1 MDYKDN
7 YGKYNRA
14 QSSGANSES
23 ISGAESAS
31 PPPAS
36 TNLSKQQSLNIP
48 NMNSKSDNPDKFL
61 SRSLDIKK
69 QLSSSFQGSSSHGIS
84 GGINKPQ
91 SRKNSTF
98 AVKSNDG
105 SEDDED
111 EYYYNGNNNSNNQSN
126 SEGNLSR
133 KKSGTSGSGN
143 GSNANNNNSNS
154 DDEDDSGHER
164 KRRDNINDKIQE
176 LLTLVPTEFFQEQPT
191 TNSASAQPNAQS
203 GQSEHDAAIA
213 AAMKNSG
220 TKDGKPNKGQ
230 ILTKS
235 VEYIQYLQK
244 VIDENNRKEVEL
256 IMKLKN
262 LELKRDNNQSNVPIN
277 VGHTSAEVALGK
289 IGVGPLSDDY
299 FKQVL
304 QNSSKRGSNMSP

>member
-1 MDYKDN
+1 MDN

-23 ISGAESAS
+23 ISGAELAS

-36 TNLSKQQSLNIP
+36 TNLAKQQSLNIP
-48 NMNSKSDNPDKFL
+48 NSKLDNPDKFL
-61 SRSLDIKK
+61 LRSLDIKK
-69 QLSSSFQGSSSHGIS
+69 QLSLSFQGSSLHGIS

-111 EYYYNGNNNSNNQSN
+111 EYYYNGNDNLNSQSN
-126 SEGNLSR
+126 SEGNSSR
-133 KKSGTSGSGN
+133 KKSGASSSGN
-143 GSNANNNNSNS
+143 GNNSNNNNSNS
-154 DDEDDSGHER
+154 DDEDDLGHER

-176 LLTLVPTEFFQEQPT
+176 LLTLVPPEFFQEQPA
-191 TNSASAQPNAQS
+191 TNNALAQANAQS
-203 GQSEHDAAIA
+203 GQLEHDAAIA

-262 LELKRDNNQSNVPIN
+262 LELKRDNNQLNVPIN